1 MCKCTCSVW
10 VHGKDLTWRSRRA
23 NWNLHPDLKTCI
35 SSFQNQPPY
44 KHLTCIH
51 AQLTA
56 ALKNFFFFLKKAH
69 SDVNHR
75 KMGRDQKKNDILFV
89 FLYFRETASLTSSLN
104 GTPKQLEAL
113 HVQTLVTQVW
123 SGSIMLFLCFLTE
136 SGIVLSTGLSPF
148 ITRL

>member
-1 MCKCTCSVW
+1 MKIKKS
-10 VHGKDLTWRSRRA
+10 KLESAPRFK
-23 NWNLHPDLKTCI
+23 NLYFLFPKPASLQTFNMHTRTAD
-35 SSFQNQPPY
+35 SSF
-44 KHLTCIH
+44 KE
-51 AQLTA
+51 
-56 ALKNFFFFLKKAH
+56 FFFFFKKAH

-123 SGSIMLFLCFLTE
+123 SGSIVLFLCFLTE

>member
-1 MCKCTCSVW
+1 
-10 VHGKDLTWRSRRA
+10 
-23 NWNLHPDLKTCI
+23 
-35 SSFQNQPPY
+35 
-44 KHLTCIH
+44 
-51 AQLTA
+51 
-56 ALKNFFFFLKKAH
+56 
-69 SDVNHR
+69 
-75 KMGRDQKKNDILFV
+75 MGRDQKKNDILFV